1 MFSPFMRNPSAQVPT
16 DPHNEEET
24 QENEQEPTPQNRRW
38 AVLQAV
44 LVVAALGLGIV
55 NALEPLPTVE
65 QEIGTNMLVES
76 EPLASGTLCHEGGT
90 TLTTGF
96 DININAVLDEG
107 EITSTTH
114 VCNGPMGLSG
124 PQGQPGMDG
133 TSPLT
138 QLVETVHLNPGEANC
153 TAGGTL
159 IRSGL
164 DLNGNGALDNEETV
178 SNETLCNGLSGL
190 NGAVG
195 ANGLNGEQ
203 GPAALVDR
211 QPAPA
216 YVCEDGFMIRFGV
229 DDGSGEATSMD
240 GLLQDDEVVE
250 SLNVCFSPLIAER
263 ITDLFPGITNSMT
276 TGCDAAAWMP
286 TDNVLVFAASHADH
300 GCEPF
305 LHRIGTNDTGL
316 LADLN
321 TGGGSEP
328 GRQIGFNVL
337 TVNGTDRVFFDADD
351 GVNGRQLWVS
361 DGTGLGTQTLGSV
374 EATAPLRWA
383 NGLVFKAGDGTWLWT
398 DGNPLVP
405 VVDAPWWNSSQSAS
419 LDQFDS
425 HHHQWGAAWWHSD
438 GDHLWFTAA
447 DDEGDVEPYRLDR
460 QGNVLAWNVDPVASV
475 QLTDSVDV
483 DGDLFVVAQQ
493 GTTKQVLRLNGN
505 GSLAWLTSLTPTSGD
520 TALGQRMGLQLLG
533 DNLVYDAQTQPGQP
547 RLWTTHLPSGLS
559 VQLSTTMLA
568 PGLNAGAVVAGNRVI
583 FDCTTAET
591 GTEVCITDATTM
603 GTRVVLDGTPGMLS
617 TSVESLQAVGEGW
630 VALADGSSDG
640 DTVGTALWASS
651 GSTMRMI
658 YNPWEGSGNDSQAG
672 TYGRTVVTD
681 TQVLF
686 IAHDGETGHEWHRWS
701 HGELSDDWIVFNR

>member
-1 MFSPFMRNPSAQVPT
+1 MFSPFMRNPSERVPT
-16 DPHNEEET
+16 DPHHEEET
-24 QENEQEPTPQNRRW
+24 QNDEQEPTPRHRLW
-38 AVLQAV
+38 AVVQALMV
-44 LVVAALGLGIV
+44 LTALGLGVV
-55 NALEPLPTVE
+55 NALEPTPTVE
-65 QEIGTNMLVES
+65 NEVGTNMLVES

-90 TLTTGF
+90 TFTTGL

-107 EITSTTH
+107 EVTSTTH

-124 PQGQPGMDG
+124 PQGQPGTDG
-133 TSPLT
+133 TSPLA
-138 QLVETVHLNPGEANC
+138 QLVETVELNPGDGNC

-164 DLNGNGALDNEETV
+164 DLNGDGALAVEEAL
-178 SNETLCNGLSGL
+178 SNETLCNGLTGAS
-190 NGAVG
+190 GAVG
-195 ANGLNGEQ
+195 ADGLDGSQ
-203 GPAALVDR
+203 GPTALVDR

-216 YVCEDGFMIRFGV
+216 FVCEDGFMIRFGV
-229 DDGSGEATSMD
+229 DDGAGEGTPMD
-240 GLLQDDEVVE
+240 GLLQTDEVVE
-250 SLNVCFSPLIAER
+250 SLNVCFSPLVAER
-263 ITDLFPGITNSMT
+263 ITDLYPGITNSMT
-276 TGCDAAAWMP
+276 SGCDAAAWMP
-286 TDNVLVFAASHADH
+286 TSDVLVFAASHADH

-321 TGGGSEP
+321 NGGGSEP
-328 GRQIGFNVL
+328 GRQLGFNVL

-351 GVNGRQLWVS
+351 GTNGRQLWVS
-361 DGTGLGTQTLGSV
+361 DGTGLGTQALGSV
-374 EATAPLRWA
+374 EATAPLAWA
-383 NGLVFKAGDGTWLWT
+383 DGFVFKSGAGSWLWT
-398 DGNPLVP
+398 DGAPLVP
-405 VVDAPWWNSSQSAS
+405 VVDAPWWTTNQTAS
-419 LDQFDS
+419 LTQFDE

-447 DDEGDVEPYRLDR
+447 DDDGDVEPYRLDR
-460 QGNVLAWNVDPVASV
+460 DGQILAWNVNPMASA

-483 DGDLFVVAQQ
+483 NGDLFVVAQR
-493 GTTKQVLRLNGN
+493 GTAKQVLKLGDN
-505 GSLAWLTSLTPTSGD
+505 GSLAWLTSLSPTSGD
-520 TALGQRMGLQLLG
+520 TALGQRMGLQLIG

-568 PGLNAGAVVAGNRVI
+568 PGLNAGAIVAGGRVI
-583 FDCTTAET
+583 FDCTTPDS

-617 TSVESLQAVGEGW
+617 SSVEGLHAVGEGW
-630 VALADGSSDG
+630 VALADGSVDG
-640 DTVGTALWASS
+640 DALGTALWASS
-651 GSTMRMI
+651 GSTMRVV

-672 TYGRTVVTD
+672 SYGRTVVSD

-686 IAHDGETGHEWHRWS
+686 IAHDGITGHEWHRWS